1 MHVLM
6 TLRGCSLTL
15 LLHKADA
22 TPICFRH
29 VAAQVGVPRLR
40 DLLTRQLRASLA
52 IIVAELGR

>member
-15 LLHKADA
+15 LLHEPDA
-22 TPICFRH
+22 TPIRFRH
-29 VAAQVGVPRLR
+29 IAAQVSVPRLR